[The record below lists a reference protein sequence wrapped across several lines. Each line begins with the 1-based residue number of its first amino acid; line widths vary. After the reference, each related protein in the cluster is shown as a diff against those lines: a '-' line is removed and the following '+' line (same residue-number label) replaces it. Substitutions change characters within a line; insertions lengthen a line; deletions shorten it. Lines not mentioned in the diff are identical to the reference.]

1 MEEIERKKDPPQATL
16 TRRAQSY
23 SDFYDAMSAQLKRD
37 TGTSKEE
44 NNDVNHIES
53 ELDFG
58 TWYHN
63 LEDDLLSASH
73 EEYQ

>member
-1 MEEIERKKDPPQATL
+1 
-16 TRRAQSY
+16 
-23 SDFYDAMSAQLKRD
+23 MSAQLGRE
-37 TGTSKEE
+37 TGTSKETKNE
-44 NNDVNHIES
+44 GKGIQS

>member
-23 SDFYDAMSAQLKRD
+23 SDFYDAMSAQLDREI
-37 TGTSKEE
+37 GTSREK
-44 NNDVNHIES
+44 NDNGNHIKS

-63 LEDDLLSASH
+63 FEDDLLSASH
-73 EEYQ
+73 EDYQ